1 MRVQAVIPAAGMGE
15 RLGASRPKALVEI
28 NGVPLL
34 RHTLLRLASLLTP
47 LPCIV
52 SYPEGFRNEFEHA
65 CCDLNVVLICGGRE
79 RQESVWLALNVLD
92 PQVEIVLLHDA
103 ARPFPD
109 PASIQCAVEETKK
122 WGAATLAIPVSD
134 TILSVSEDGFLKDT
148 PDRRELRACQTPQI
162 FLKDLNSG
170 SISRGINSLPFHTGL
185 ICERVTPRIAT
196 SGALTIGVKAIPPIP
211 PKLEIVKQVPCIS
224 PGPSFLFR
232 ALVDNSP
239 SSADNAKM
247 LV

>member
-162 FLKDLNSG
+162 FLKETITAAHRAAHEEGRQFTDDASMVRFYGGQVKIVPGTVGNFKITTPADLAY
-170 SISRGINSLPFHTGL
+170 
-185 ICERVTPRIAT
+185 AT
-196 SGALTIGVKAIPPIP
+196 Y
-211 PKLEIVKQVPCIS
+211 
-224 PGPSFLFR
+224 
-232 ALVDNSP
+232 LVQEG
-239 SSADNAKM
+239 KE
-247 LV
+247 